1 MRRRDLVAGVG
12 SLGILAGA
20 GGVLWRGLPVGNE
33 SPAADSSGDEDAD
46 DDSDGPIVLETIDA
60 TGSEEGTIEVPNDGV
75 TVAMFFAPSCGTCQS
90 LMPHLREA
98 SDQLNEEY
106 GDDVTV
112 VSVTSTRSEDELRE
126 WWDEHDGN
134 WYLGHDPGRS
144 LGVSYRVV
152 GYPVIIV
159 VDENGEKHWHE
170 NGVLDARR
178 IYYGAAPVLDE
189 YRERTQESDDA
200 DDDSEAESSDANSDS
215 DSDPGSDSNSDS
227 DSDSEGEESTD
238 PGSDSD
244 SDPTE
249 AESGDEGDE
258 DGSTDGDDET
268 DD

>member
-1 MRRRDLVAGVG
+1 MRRRDLIAGVG

-20 GGVLWRGLPVGNE
+20 GGVLWRGLPVGDE
-33 SPAADSSGDEDAD
+33 PPAADANGDEDTD
-46 DDSDGPIVLETIDA
+46 DDSGGPIVLETIDA

-90 LMPHLREA
+90 LMPNLREA

-112 VSVTSTRSEDELRE
+112 VSITSNRSEDELRE

-152 GYPVIIV
+152 GYPVVIV

-189 YRERTQESDDA
+189 YRERTQAADDA
-200 DDDSEAESSDANSDS
+200 DDAEAEPSET
-215 DSDPGSDSNSDS
+215 
-227 DSDSEGEESTD
+227 DSEGEESGGEEPD
-238 PGSDSD
+238 GEESDGED
-244 SDPTE
+244 SE
-249 AESGDEGDE
+249 DETTDE
-258 DGSTDGDDET
+258 DDESEDSAENEANEGVEEAET